1 MMKILQAR
9 LQQYMNYELADI
21 SAGFRKGRGNRDQI
35 TNIHLITEKVKEFQ
49 KKSTLLT
56 MPMPLTV

>member
-1 MMKILQAR
+1 MNQEFTDVQA
-9 LQQYMNYELADI
+9 A
-21 SAGFRKGRGNRDQI
+21 FRKGRGNRDQI
-35 TNIHLITEKVKEFQ
+35 TNIHLITEKVREFQ